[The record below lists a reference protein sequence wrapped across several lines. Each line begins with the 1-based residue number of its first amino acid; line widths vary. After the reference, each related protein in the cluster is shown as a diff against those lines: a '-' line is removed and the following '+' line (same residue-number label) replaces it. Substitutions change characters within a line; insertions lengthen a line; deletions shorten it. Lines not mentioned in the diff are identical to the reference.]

1 VHLKEEQLPIGFDPR
16 GGTLDVVGNGSVL
29 KKKKTIDESFDA
41 NILQMAKLFG
51 MSPKEANAI
60 FSSNNDSST
69 TARSTLWK
77 VLCDAASL
85 SPERLVCSET
95 VNKFTDEDKT
105 RNIDAATNECEALR
119 AIFDAEE
126 FTVKKDNS
134 FTLVC
139 ITIPFDDV
147 KLSLEVRY
155 KDGLYPDLLPEVFLT
170 LDDESVKSK
179 AYCQGGPIHLK
190 IVRFLSE
197 LSPGQ
202 ECIFELFGYVQ
213 TLLQEVDEQ
222 DPALL
227 LSKLNLSGDHVQSQI
242 TTTADAPASK
252 KKSTGLDKQ
261 ESRKVQKMFRRP
273 REKSS
278 FFNTSPS
285 KTPPAEAHPKLPILM
300 DRARKSL
307 PAFKIRD
314 EFLTLM
320 KQASTSGR
328 VAFVTGETGSGKSTQ
343 IPQYVLENDP
353 QGSKII
359 VAQPRRLAATGVA
372 TRVAEER
379 NESVGSGSVGY
390 VVRGDSKTCE
400 KTRLLFLT
408 TGVLLRQL
416 QSENA
421 LDNISHIVI
430 DEVHERHLDTDVLLA
445 ILKQSLSSYPSLH
458 IVLMSATMDAD
469 RLANYWRSGEVKNTP
484 RMHIPGFTHPV
495 KDFMLEDVL
504 RITGYI
510 PPKNKKKK
518 SQYSRGGY
526 QIQQSLVDDDLSDG
540 EEEDAI
546 GNSIESRPEDCVVPL
561 EERLKRIN
569 EKEIDYDLIA
579 VLIKT
584 LLKSKNDDGSILCF
598 LPGAGE
604 IERASNAIQT
614 IVRDSA
620 ITILPLHGG
629 LTPEKQQQVFVPAKK
644 GYTKVILSTN
654 VAETSIT
661 IPDCTL
667 VIDTCKE
674 KQSSYD
680 PINRMPLLLET
691 FASRD
696 SLKQRRGRAGRV
708 RPGTCYKL
716 VSTAFH
722 SSLPEHGEP
731 EIRRCSLDQTI
742 LSLLFLG
749 LEDGTGNFLRLLL
762 DPPSGESVKSAF
774 YSLEKIGALSR
785 SGDKTTLTPLGNHL
799 AGIPA
804 PPTVAKLLVM
814 GCMLGCRNIAIAV
827 SAGMSVGRSPFL
839 RINSPNYRSRDGDI
853 DQEKDQRNENI
864 LQERAELFKSV
875 GNSDHA
881 MLGKL
886 FLLWQS
892 CNGAAERRRLCDRF
906 GLAFNSMREMAQ
918 LARQLESSLATSGF
932 RASQDSNKNENSW
945 RVVRS
950 VIVSALSPLQ
960 IVRVQKPT
968 TKYTETVEGAVAKDG
983 VSKELKFFIREGES
997 NDSKKSEEQGQY
1009 RNPNGEKRVF
1019 IHPSSSNFSV
1029 GQFSCPWL
1037 VYHRFVQT
1045 SRAFISDSTECNAYA
1060 LLMFGGVMNVQAS
1073 KGLIVLDDWM
1083 TLSANPRIGKRPC
1096 VFVGLSSLCIYVIT
1110 YRSFFLFIGSLI
1122 GHLRNRVD
1130 VLLEKKTADPAFDI
1144 TTSTEME
1151 IITDLLKR
1159 DGC

>member
-1 VHLKEEQLPIGFDPR
+1 
-16 GGTLDVVGNGSVL
+16 
-29 KKKKTIDESFDA
+29 
-41 NILQMAKLFG
+41 M
-51 MSPKEANAI
+51 
-60 FSSNNDSST
+60 
-69 TARSTLWK
+69 
-77 VLCDAASL
+77 
-85 SPERLVCSET
+85 
-95 VNKFTDEDKT
+95 
-105 RNIDAATNECEALR
+105 
-119 AIFDAEE
+119 
-126 FTVKKDNS
+126 
-134 FTLVC
+134 
-139 ITIPFDDV
+139 
-147 KLSLEVRY
+147 
-155 KDGLYPDLLPEVFLT
+155 
-170 LDDESVKSK
+170 
-179 AYCQGGPIHLK
+179 K

-227 LSKLNLSGDHVQSQI
+227 LSKLNLSGNHFQSQV
-242 TTTADAPASK
+242 TMADAPASK
-252 KKSTGLDKQ
+252 KKSSGLDKQ
-261 ESRKVQKMFRRP
+261 DTRRAHKQFRRP

-314 EFLTLM
+314 EFLSLM
-320 KQASTSGR
+320 KQASSSGR

-379 NESVGSGSVGY
+379 NESVGTGSIGY
-390 VVRGDSKTCE
+390 VVRGDSKTCD

-430 DEVHERHLDTDVLLA
+430 DEVHERNLDTDVLLA

-458 IVLMSATMDAD
+458 VVLMSATMDAD
-469 RLANYWRSGEVKNTP
+469 RLANYWRSGEVKTTP
-484 RMHIPGFTHPV
+484 RIHIPGFTHPV
-495 KDFMLEDVL
+495 RDFMLEDVL

-518 SQYSRGGY
+518 PQYSRGGGY
-526 QIQQSLVDDDLSDG
+526 QIQQPLVDDDLSDG
-540 EEEDAI
+540 EEEDAN
-546 GNSIESRPEDCVVPL
+546 GNSIESRPEECVVPL

-569 EKEIDYDLIA
+569 EKETDYDLIA

-644 GYTKVILSTN
+644 GYTKIILSTN

-696 SLKQRRGRAGRV
+696 SLRQRRGRAGRV

-722 SSLPEHGEP
+722 ASLPEHGEP
-731 EIRRCSLDQTI
+731 EIKRCSLDQTI

-762 DPPSGESVKSAF
+762 DPPSAESVKSAF

-839 RINSPNYRSRDGDI
+839 RINFPNHRGGGTQQNGD
-853 DQEKDQRNENI
+853 DMNQEKDQRNENI
-864 LQERAELFKSV
+864 LKERAELFKSV

-881 MLGKL
+881 MLGKI

-892 CNGAAERRRLCDRF
+892 CNGAAERRWLCDRF

-918 LARQLESSLATSGF
+918 LARQLDSSLATSGF

-950 VIVSALSPLQ
+950 VIVSALSPTQ

-968 TKYTETVEGAVAKDG
+968 TKYTETIEGAVAKDG
-983 VSKELKFFIREGES
+983 VSKELKFFIREGDS
-997 NDSKKSEEQGQY
+997 NDTKKNQEQDQY

-1019 IHPSSSNFSV
+1019 IHPSSNNFSV

-1045 SRAFISDSTECNAYA
+1045 SKAFISDSTECNAYA

-1083 TLSANPRIGKRPC
+1083 TLSANPRIG
-1096 VFVGLSSLCIYVIT
+1096 
-1110 YRSFFLFIGSLI
+1110 SLI
-1122 GHLRNRVD
+1122 GHLRHKVD
-1130 VLLEKKTADPAFDI
+1130 ALLEKKVADPSVDI
-1144 TTSTEME
+1144 TSSTEME